1 MASMK
6 VFRAH
11 VLAHLGKYKKSKLNI
26 SDPGYYRGKIY
37 PHILPKGHESQNI
50 LAPYSGHLK
59 TSQYLANIKLHT
71 NFLHLNS
78 SQAMCI
84 NFFYPLILSKKLEL
98 ITSILGIEGNV
109 DYDSVAFEKE
119 STVEKRKERKTNF
132 DFYLKINSGSKN
144 ETQIFF
150 EIKYTEEG
158 FGKAKNDKGHI
169 DKYNRTYKDALD
181 KTIWIENIFKA
192 MPSFFEH
199 YQIMRNL
206 LAIDDKSYVVFI
218 YTEDNDA
225 IRKAA
230 EEAKTSIVTPAGK
243 KHLINKTWDKLVN
256 QLIQTKA
263 LGKGLE
269 HYYEVDFRDKYL
281 K

>member
-1 MASMK
+1 MK

-109 DYDSVAFEKE
+109 DYDSVKFEKE
-119 STVEKRKERKTNF
+119 SIVEQSNERKTNF
-132 DFYLKINSGSKN
+132 DFYLKTDKGI
-144 ETQIFF
+144 QIFF
-150 EIKYTEEG
+150 EIKYTEDG
-158 FGKAKNDKGHI
+158 FGKATNDKGHI
-169 DKYNRTYKDALD
+169 DKYTRTYKNALD
-181 KTIWIENIFKA
+181 KSVWIEKTFKD
-192 MPSFFEH
+192 MVRFFKH

-206 LAIDDKSYVVFI
+206 LTIDDNNYVVFI
-218 YTEDNDA
+218 YPEDNDA

-230 EEAKTSIVTPAGK
+230 DEAKTSIVTQAGK
-243 KHLINKTWDKLVN
+243 DHLINKIWVALVDR
-256 QLIQTKA
+256 LIQTKA
-263 LGKGLE
+263 LGKELE
-269 HYYEVDFRDKYL
+269 HYYDVDFREKYL
-281 K
+281 

>member
-1 MASMK
+1 MK

-11 VLAHLGKYKKSKLNI
+11 VLEHLGKYKTSKLNI
-26 SDPGYYRGKIY
+26 SNPGYYREKIY

-109 DYDSVAFEKE
+109 DYDSVKFEKE
-119 STVEKRKERKTNF
+119 SIVEQNSERKTNF
-132 DFYLKINSGSKN
+132 DFYLKTYKGI
-144 ETQIFF
+144 QIFF
-150 EIKYTEEG
+150 EIKYTEDG
-158 FGKAKNDKGHI
+158 FGKATNDKGHL

-181 KTIWIENIFKA
+181 KSVWIEKPFKDMA
-192 MPSFFEH
+192 RFFKH

-206 LAIDDKSYVVFI
+206 LAIDDNSYVVFI
-218 YTEDNDA
+218 YPKSNVA
-225 IRKAA
+225 ISKAA
-230 EEAKTSIVTPAGK
+230 AKAKTSIVTPAGK
-243 KHLINKTWDKLVN
+243 KHLINKTWDTLVN
-256 QLIQTKA
+256 QLLQTKG
-263 LGKGLE
+263 LGNGLTQ
-269 HYYEVDFRDKYL
+269 YYDGDFRDKYL